1 MSVSVLSAVTSAAAT
16 LHGVVL
22 RSTGVL
28 AETGPDTLPP
38 KAVNDNLV
46 TPGVIGF
53 IAIFAIA
60 VVTVLLIIDMNR
72 RVRRTRYRGE
82 VREQIELER
91 HEAAEAAAGL
101 DDELRG
107 HIGDQRGA
115 DRPDA

>member
-1 MSVSVLSAVTSAAAT
+1 MSTAASIVATVHAAA
-16 LHGVVL
+16 LQ
-22 RSTGVL
+22 STGLL

-60 VVTVLLIIDMNR
+60 VVTVFLIIDMTR

-91 HEAAEAAAGL
+91 REAAAAAAGL

-107 HIGDQRGA
+107 HLDDGRGA
-115 DRPDA
+115 GRPDA